1 MKKLT
6 DLRESFM
13 SLKDDTTTGNVAGL
27 AEPFKSPKKVL
38 KRKDYDGRT
47 KEGKKFIER
56 MLAKRKARVDKQKEV
71 EDKNKEITEDPDLN
85 EASKDIGTSRGG
97 ITIVDIGRGEIQ
109 LQGKFGLMVT
119 IKKSDMTE
127 VIKLM
132 KLSNLK

>member
-6 DLRESFM
+6 DIRESFM
-13 SLKDDTTTGNVAGL
+13 SLKDDTTTANVAGF
-27 AEPFKSPKKVL
+27 AEPFKTPEKK
-38 KRKDYDGRT
+38 KKKAYDGRT
-47 KEGKKFIER
+47 REGRKFIER
-56 MLAKRKARVDKQKEV
+56 MLAKRKAR
-71 EDKNKEITEDPDLN
+71 EDKKKEITEDQDLA
-85 EASKDIGTSRGG
+85 EASKDIGTSKGG
-97 ITIVDIGRGEIQ
+97 ITVVDIGRGEIQ